1 MLAEIESVEIL
12 AERHEDA
19 TVIRVFLGD
28 YKTENVTVEPL

>member
-12 AERHEDA
+12 AERHKDA

-28 YKTENVTVEPL
+28 YKAKNVAVEPL